1 MVFFKRD
8 REEVS
13 FQIIAVIQTLLT
25 LPTLLFCNLTSDKKK
40 VFQNAGDVPKKMTE
54 RYKVKKSEYT

>member
-1 MVFFKRD
+1 MVFFKRG

-25 LPTLLFCNLTSDKKK
+25 LPTLLLCNLTSDKKK
-40 VFQNAGDVPKKMTE
+40 VFQNAGDVLKKLTE
-54 RYKVKKSEYT
+54 RYKVEKSEYT